1 LGSFAILALAAHQ
14 IVVQLE
20 AELEMWRGGL
30 NALDLPL
37 PEGIA
42 SPQYF
47 KTLRSSWIHQHG
59 IGGAQVQII
68 VREIELKRRE
78 LAGKL

>member
-1 LGSFAILALAAHQ
+1 
-14 IVVQLE
+14 
-20 AELEMWRGGL
+20 
-30 NALDLPL
+30 LDLPL